1 MYDAIVLAGG
11 ENSRLQGCGKTSY
24 EALVEI
30 AGQPMVLFVVQALAQ
45 SPHVERIFVVGPAA
59 ALARNRFPGATTI
72 VPGGETIIDTIR
84 QGMQALGHQRQVLVV
99 TADIPL
105 LTAAAVD
112 DFISRCQEKQADLY
126 YPIVRKEVNE
136 RQYPGTKRTYV
147 KFREGTFTGGNIFLV
162 NPAIVPR
169 CLPRA
174 ERLIAYRKKPF
185 QLARVLGWGFVCRFL
200 LGCLDLPSVEKR
212 VEKLLGIRGA
222 VVQSPYPEVGIDV
235 DKPSDLALVRRLFSI
250 EMKQAKA

>member
-11 ENSRLQGCGKTSY
+11 ENTRLQDGGKTPY

-45 SPHVERIFVVGPAA
+45 SSQVERIFVVGPAA
-59 ALARNRFPGATTI
+59 LNRNRFPGATTV

-84 QGMQALGHQRQVLVV
+84 RGMQALGHQRQVLVA

-105 LTAAAVD
+105 LTAAAVE

-126 YPIVRKEVNE
+126 YPIVRKEANE
-136 RQYPGTKRTYV
+136 QRYPGTRRTYV

-169 CLPRA
+169 CLPQA

-185 QLARVLGWGFVCRFL
+185 QLARLLGWGFVCRFL
-200 LGCLDLPSVEKR
+200 LGCSDLLSVEKR
-212 VEKLLGIRGA
+212 VEELLNIRGA

-235 DKPSDLALVRRLFSI
+235 DKPSDLAMVRRLFSI
-250 EMKQAKA
+250 EMKQIKA

>member
-11 ENSRLQGCGKTSY
+11 ENSRLQGCADTPY

-30 AGQPMVLFVVQALAQ
+30 AGQPMVMFVVQALAQ
-45 SPHVERIFVVGPAA
+45 SPHVEHIFVVGPAA
-59 ALARNRFPGATTI
+59 LAHRRFPGNTRVVPGGTTI
-72 VPGGETIIDTIR
+72 VDTIR
-84 QGMQALGHQRQVLVV
+84 RGMQALGHERRVLVA

-105 LTAAAVD
+105 LTAAAID
-112 DFISRCQEKQADLY
+112 DFINRCQEKQADLY
-126 YPIVRKEVNE
+126 YPIVRKEANE

-147 KFREGTFTGGNIFLV
+147 KFREGTFTGGNLFLV

-169 CLPRA
+169 CLPQA
-174 ERLIAYRKKPF
+174 ERLIAYRKKPW
-185 QLARVLGWGFVCRFL
+185 QLARILGWGFVCRFV

-212 VEKLLGIRGA
+212 VEEILGIRGA

-250 EMKQAKA
+250 EIKQVKA